1 MQFQEETMT
10 KALIQWFSI
19 AGFIGLLVF
28 IMVSNSEVEYNEYKA
43 PVVEDKPSK
52 SEPRPVYP
60 PLKKKPY
67 TRSTRMA

>member
-1 MQFQEETMT
+1 MT
-10 KALIQWFSI
+10 TTLVRWFSVS
-19 AGFIGLLVF
+19 GFVGVLAFMLLT
-28 IMVSNSEVEYNEYKA
+28 NREVQYNEYKA
-43 PVVEDKPSK
+43 PVVEDTPSK

>member
-1 MQFQEETMT
+1 
-10 KALIQWFSI
+10 
-19 AGFIGLLVF
+19 
-28 IMVSNSEVEYNEYKA
+28 MVSNREVQYNEYKT

>member
-1 MQFQEETMT
+1 MMT
-10 KALIQWFSI
+10 TLIQWFSI
-19 AGFIGLLVF
+19 TSFIGLMAF
-28 IMVSNSEVEYNEYKA
+28 IMVSNREVQYNEYKA

>member
-1 MQFQEETMT
+1 MQGVT
-10 KALIQWFSI
+10 ALIQWVSV
-19 AGFIGLLVF
+19 ASFIGMMAF
-28 IMVSNSEVEYNEYKA
+28 IMISNREVQYNEFKV

>member
-1 MQFQEETMT
+1 MQGVATVVNWLSVSGFVGLM
-10 KALIQWFSI
+10 AIIMFS
-19 AGFIGLLVF
+19 
-28 IMVSNSEVEYNEYKA
+28 NREVQYNEFKV

>member
-1 MQFQEETMT
+1 MQGVTT
-10 KALIQWFSI
+10 LIQWFSV
-19 AGFIGLLVF
+19 GSFIGMMAF
-28 IMVSNSEVEYNEYKA
+28 IMVSNREVSYNEFKV

-67 TRSTRMA
+67 TRSTRVA